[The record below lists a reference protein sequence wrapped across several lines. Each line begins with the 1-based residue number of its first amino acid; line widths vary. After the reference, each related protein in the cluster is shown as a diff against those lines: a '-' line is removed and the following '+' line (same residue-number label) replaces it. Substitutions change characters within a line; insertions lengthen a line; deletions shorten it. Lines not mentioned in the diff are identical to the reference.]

1 MKRLFALALALSFA
15 IVSAAQTRETSVDAL
30 LAGFSGKDACLSASF
45 TLKLAEIDKVPL
57 QYEGTIFWQDGWFRV
72 TGRDYAIFCNSA
84 FVWTVDYVSKEV
96 VQDEASGLSDIV
108 PDGTVRASYSPDGKR
123 LEAISITTEKGT
135 VEITVPSMEFIP
147 LKEES
152 FFTLDVSALPEDFV
166 LTSLN

>member
-1 MKRLFALALALSFA
+1 MKRLFALALALSLA

-72 TGRDYAIFCNSA
+72 TGRDYALFCNSA
-84 FVWTVDYVSKEV
+84 CVWTVDYVSKEV
-96 VQDEASGLSDIV
+96 VRDEASGLSDIV

-123 LEAISITTEKGT
+123 LESVSIKTEKGT

-147 LKEES
+147 LKDES
-152 FFTLDVSALPEDFV
+152 FFALDVSALPEDFV
-166 LTSLN
+166 VTRMD